1 MENQSNYF
9 DCKYLT
15 LIGHVQSGKTNEE
28 INYCYSSINHYKVP
42 VIFLTRNI
50 KADQLQLRDRF
61 NSFDMNVKI
70 LSHLKLDQAVE
81 VLKSNGII
89 ILLCNDHQLY
99 RIKNILKKYNGNYN
113 ICIDE
118 VDFSIKSSFNISS
131 IDKVLSELK
140 QNATHILGATATPF
154 AVFSNDKHLSKIKKL
169 KPNSNYFGI
178 ETLTLKF
185 VTPCIITSEED
196 FPLCDMEAM
205 DTIYESL
212 LEKDHAVLLHTV
224 VKKKQLQYSIQK
236 YISINY
242 PFTVI
247 TYNGDGIKVICN
259 QRKSLVPFADTKSL
273 NNYNQL
279 INKYFIIQ
287 EYLDGP
293 IIHLFKNYS
302 ISEVLQILKL
312 DSEHYHTH
320 ISIIAG
326 HLASR
331 GISFVSTDYS
341 IHLTDQYFYA
351 NKKTHGENLLQSLR
365 ILGCYKD
372 TEPLTLW
379 CSKKTWKS
387 ILQQN
392 KIINNLV
399 NGLDNRQDWMCK
411 IKDIYI
417 PHPKNALT
425 RPKLNNY
432 SLNKNEKEFFIKLNI
447 EDLESEN
454 EII

>member
-1 MENQSNYF
+1 MDYF

-15 LIGHVQSGKTNEE
+15 LVGHVQSGKTNEE
-28 INYCYSSINHYKVP
+28 INYCYRSINHCNLP

-61 NSFDMNVKI
+61 NIFDTFDFKFNIKI
-70 LSHLKLDQAVE
+70 LSHLKTDQAVE
-81 VLKSNGII
+81 LLKSNGII
-89 ILLCNDHQLY
+89 IFLCNNFQLC
-99 RIKNILKKYNGNYN
+99 RMKNILKKYAGNYN
-113 ICIDE
+113 MCIDE
-118 VDFSIKSSFNISS
+118 IDFSIKSSFSDSDIY
-131 IDKVLSELK
+131 LSELK
-140 QNATHILGATATPF
+140 KNASHILGATATPF
-154 AVFSNDKHLSKIKKL
+154 AVFSNDKNLSKIKKI

-178 ETLTLKF
+178 EKLTLKF
-185 VTPCIITSEED
+185 INPCIITSEED

-205 DTIYESL
+205 EIIYESL
-212 LEKDHAVLLHTV
+212 LEKDRAVLLHTV
-224 VKKKQLQYSIQK
+224 VKHKRLHYNIQK
-236 YISINY
+236 YISFNY

-259 QRKSLVPFADTKSL
+259 QRKSLLPLADTKSL

-279 INKYFIIQ
+279 VNKYFILQ

-302 ISEVLQILKL
+302 ISEVLQILKS
-312 DSEHYHTH
+312 DPEHDHTH

-341 IHLTDQYFYA
+341 LHLTDQYFYT
-351 NKKTHGENLLQSLR
+351 NKNTHGENLLQSLR

-372 TEPLTLW
+372 DIPLTLW

-387 ILQQN
+387 VLQQN
-392 KIINNLV
+392 KIINDLV
-399 NGLDNRQDWMCK
+399 NGLDNCKEWMCK
-411 IKDIYI
+411 IKNIYI
-417 PHPKNALT
+417 PKPKNPLT
-425 RPKLNNY
+425 RPRLNNCTF
-432 SLNKNEKEFFIKLNI
+432 NKFSDNFFIKLNI
-447 EDLESEN
+447 EDHEPESK
-454 EII
+454 ID

>member
-1 MENQSNYF
+1 MDSYF

-15 LIGHVQSGKTNEE
+15 LVGHVQSGKTNEE
-28 INYCYSSINHYKVP
+28 INYCYSSINHHNVP

-61 NSFDMNVKI
+61 NTTPFDFNVKI
-70 LSHLKLDQAVE
+70 LSHLKMDQAVE
-81 VLKSNGII
+81 VLNSNGII
-89 ILLCNDHQLY
+89 IFLCNNHQLY
-99 RIKNILKKYNGNYN
+99 RMRNILKKYTGKYN

-118 VDFSIKSSFNISS
+118 VDFSIKSSKCVSVNDILLTE
-131 IDKVLSELK
+131 IKK
-140 QNATHILGATATPF
+140 NANHILGATATPF
-154 AVFSNDKHLSKIKKL
+154 AIFSNDRHLSKIKKL

-178 ETLTLKF
+178 ETLQLNF
-185 VTPCIITSEED
+185 VEPCIITSEAD

-212 LEKDHAVLLHTV
+212 LEKETAVLLHTV
-224 VKKKQLQYSIQK
+224 VKKKKLQYNIQK
-236 YISINY
+236 YISLNY

-259 QRKSLVPFADTKSL
+259 QRTSLSPMADNKSL

-279 INKYFIIQ
+279 VNKYFMIS
-287 EYLDGP
+287 EGDNFV
-293 IIHLFKNYS
+293 HLFQNYS
-302 ISEVLQILKL
+302 ISEVLQILKM
-312 DSEHYHTH
+312 DPEHNHTH

-341 IHLTDQYFYA
+341 LHLTDQYFYA
-351 NKKTHGENLLQSLR
+351 SKHTHGENLLQSLR

-372 TEPLTLW
+372 NLPLTLW
-379 CSKKTWKS
+379 CSEKTWKS

-411 IKDIYI
+411 IKEIYI
-417 PHPKNALT
+417 PNPKNPLT
-425 RPKLNNY
+425 RPKLSNY
-432 SLNKNEKEFFIKLNI
+432 SLNKNSDKEYFIKLN
-447 EDLESEN
+447 LESESESES
-454 EII
+454 EI